1 MVTCSGVSAEGS
13 LRVVRNGIGLAE
25 AAAVELSGV
34 RGLWALRAHAMD
46 AFDTFLVLTF
56 VGETR
61 LLALNAEDELDE
73 AELAA
78 FDANAQVEILPKP
91 PLPYYQHPDMPCLLL
106 TCKNTF
112 MTVMDLGCRP
122 CTVATW
128 WAISSSR

>member
-1 MVTCSGVSAEGS
+1 MKKHEKETASGIATVQIDSEVAWDTQVVTCSGVSAEGS

-78 FDANAQVEILPKP
+78 FDANAQVGILPK
-91 PLPYYQHPDMPCLLL
+91 LP
-106 TCKNTF
+106 
-112 MTVMDLGCRP
+112 
-122 CTVATW
+122 
-128 WAISSSR
+128 